1 MSITRVAMINAPLE
15 DQEVGR
21 AGVDHVAYVRASTTN
36 SPCIA
41 RLKSQGVEPC
51 WMIHHGGTLSAY
63 YRDPDGNQIELQV
76 DAMSMEDTDGF
87 MRSPLFAAN
96 PIGINV
102 DFDDLIA
109 RYKSGASEAAIL
121 AYPDTSA

>member
-1 MSITRVAMINAPLE
+1 
-15 DQEVGR
+15 
-21 AGVDHVAYVRASTTN
+21 
-36 SPCIA
+36 
-41 RLKSQGVEPC
+41 
-51 WMIHHGGTLSAY
+51 
-63 YRDPDGNQIELQV
+63 
-76 DAMSMEDTDGF
+76 MEDTDGF

>member
-1 MSITRVAMINAPLE
+1 
-15 DQEVGR
+15 
-21 AGVDHVAYVRASTTN
+21 
-36 SPCIA
+36 
-41 RLKSQGVEPC
+41 
-51 WMIHHGGTLSAY
+51 MIHHGGTLSSY